1 MYKLHRFSNP
11 ASRLNV
17 DNPGQLLHPG
27 TKEEYGRLLLS
38 EGVSPVGEDV
48 PLPDTDLVLPVLTVR
63 PVSHHTT
70 PNRIYLGVKST
81 TGTHTEIAR
90 H

>member
-27 TKEEYGRLLLS
+27 TKEDYGHLLLS

-48 PLPDTDLVLPVLTVR
+48 PLLDTDLVLPVLTVTTI
-63 PVSHHTT
+63 PPTVS
-70 PNRIYLGVKST
+70 ILV
-81 TGTHTEIAR
+81 
-90 H
+90 

>member
-27 TKEEYGRLLLS
+27 TKEDYGRLLLS

-48 PLPDTDLVLPVLTVR
+48 PLLDTDLVLPILTVTTI
-63 PVSHHTT
+63 PPTVSILVLALT
-70 PNRIYLGVKST
+70 PWKV
-81 TGTHTEIAR
+81 TEP
-90 H
+90 

>member
-27 TKEEYGRLLLS
+27 TKEDYGRLLLS

-48 PLPDTDLVLPVLTVR
+48 PLPDTDLVLPVLTV
-63 PVSHHTT
+63 TT
-70 PNRIYLGVKST
+70 IPPGNIPLQVFLY
-81 TGTHTEIAR
+81 
-90 H
+90 